1 VKNVGSGEEKLE
13 TAISYLLISGVALS
27 LTLIAAGII
36 FYYLYYGN
44 IGLSLTDQL
53 MYIHGQDFFNFLWR
67 LFMPDYSKPMAIQLM
82 TAGMAVLLVM
92 VYLRV
97 IFSVVYFIW
106 KRELWYVLI
115 TAFVLVVLTLSL
127 ALH

>member
-1 VKNVGSGEEKLE
+1 MKNVGSGEEKLE